1 MMKEKSMESPT
12 LEAIKSRG
20 LLAVIRGPSLELTLQ
35 MVEALLEGG
44 VTGIEITY
52 TTPDAA
58 EVVRSLKAKHGQGIL
73 LGMGTLTHPE
83 QAEEAR
89 QAGAQFLV
97 SPHVDP
103 QLAEA
108 MRATRLPM
116 MMGAMTPSEVVR
128 SYTLGSDV
136 VKLFPGSLV
145 GPDYMRALKGP
156 FPNIPMMPTGGVG
169 IDNIEQWFQAGAFAV
184 GAGSELCP
192 PNLAREGRFDEII
205 LRAREFRRA
214 VEAARNT

>member
-12 LEAIKSRG
+12 LEAIKSLG

-35 MVEALLEGG
+35 MVEALVEGG

-58 EVVRSLKAKHGQGIL
+58 EVVRSLKAKFGQGIL
-73 LGMGTLTHPE
+73 LGMGTLTRPE
-83 QAEEAR
+83 QAQEAR

-116 MMGAMTPSEVVR
+116 MMGAMTPTEVVR
-128 SYTLGSDV
+128 SFSLGSDV

-145 GPDYMRALKGP
+145 GPDYMKALKGP
-156 FPNIPMMPTGGVG
+156 FPHIPMMPTGGVS
-169 IDNIEQWFQAGAFAV
+169 IDNVQQWFLAGAFAV

-192 PNLAREGRFDEII
+192 PSLAREGRFDEIV
-205 LRAREFRRA
+205 LRAREFRQA